1 MLPLWHWESKYE
13 LLRWWRSTEDSPPP
27 PHPSLPDVF
36 QTAGRVAFECRMQRS
51 RAYLLLKNSSRDTLR
66 VIFANFT
73 ALKVSKIGRE
83 ILLFA
88 SSQHLLQGRNGLI
101 DLTEVGGGFSVS
113 EGGKWHFAK
122 ASFSTWNSCAALW
135 CDTGGK
141 WHEREWSFSH

>member
-1 MLPLWHWESKYE
+1 
-13 LLRWWRSTEDSPPP
+13 
-27 PHPSLPDVF
+27 
-36 QTAGRVAFECRMQRS
+36 MQRS

-122 ASFSTWNSCAALW
+122 ASFSHRTYVDIQRGIHVQLY
-135 CDTGGK
+135 DVTLGGSDMNVSDHSVIK
-141 WHEREWSFSH
+141 IPLSST